1 MFFETQHTQI
11 CLLHFI
17 LLHASF
23 VEASF
28 SDAFLKYIRRAL
40 QVIAH
45 LYSKHIVY
53 NLEGYLTVGYTR
65 LYLSYLF
72 SYFSVTFICY

>member
-1 MFFETQHTQI
+1 MLH
-11 CLLHFI
+11 LLKLRLAM
-17 LLHASF
+17 LLK
-23 VEASF
+23 
-28 SDAFLKYIRRAL
+28 LKYIRRAL